1 MSQMNSDILAV
12 YRCGN
17 QFRNE
22 KMAEYGL
29 KGIHIGYLTRIC
41 AQPGISQEGLA
52 QKMYINKSTVTRQAA
67 VLEETGFITRR
78 PSEEDK
84 RMLMLYPTEKALTLL
99 PKLRQIVEQWD
110 ALITQDM
117 TEEEI
122 ATVTEVLSRMRERAA
137 GWMEGR

>member
-41 AQPGISQEGLA
+41 AEPGISQDRMA
-52 QKMYINKSTVTRQAA
+52 QKMYVNKSNVARQAA
-67 VLEETGFITRR
+67 VLEEAGFITRR
-78 PSEEDK
+78 PSQEDK
-84 RMLMLYPTEKALTLL
+84 RMLGLYPTEKALTLL
-99 PKLRQIVEQWD
+99 PRLREIVAQWD
-110 ALITQDM
+110 AVITGDM
-117 TEEEI
+117 TKEEVE
-122 ATVTEVLSRMRERAA
+122 AVTRVLSRMRKRAA
-137 GWMEGR
+137 GWMEER